1 MIMKTFKYK
10 ILLII
15 TVVAVVA
22 SCKKYE
28 PYPAEQRTIDY
39 VFDKNDSLGTN
50 AYSFLN
56 STYALLPSGHNRV
69 GGEYLDAASDDAVS
83 STNNATSV
91 AYLLSTGT
99 YNSTN
104 LPADE
109 NVWEKAY
116 IAIRKANVFI
126 SNIDVVPVK
135 DQLRPGVSMK
145 IAWKSEAR
153 FIRAMFYFDLL
164 KRYGGIPIVGDKVFT
179 LDDNLNMPRNTFAE
193 CVNYIVSECDAI
205 KGNLLTVPLA
215 SPTANSQRVTNAA
228 ALALKA
234 KVLLYAASPLF
245 NGGNIDG
252 TNPLTGYPDFDANRW
267 LLAANAAKD
276 IINLNTFSL
285 VPDFR
290 NAFITQVPANTEV
303 IFERPVGS
311 TNTVENNNGPIGF
324 STTPIGQGKT
334 SPTQD
339 LVNAFPMANGQPIDA
354 AGSGYDENNPYA
366 NRDPRLGYTVFYNG
380 SRWLSSSVLTYEGGR
395 SKPNNGNLQTATG
408 YYMRKFMGLY
418 EDASNYG
425 SAPEDWMYFRYA
437 DVLLAYAE
445 AQNEVLAAP
454 DNSVYQAVE
463 KIRQR
468 AGLNPYQLTTGL
480 SKADMRTAIR
490 NERRI
495 EMAFEEDRYWDIRRW
510 KIAEDVMNKPRRGA
524 IITNANTGYTYTYT
538 NVLATKFRAPAM
550 YLYPIPYNETVKNNN
565 LKQNPGW

>member
-10 ILLII
+10 ILLI
-15 TVVAVVA
+15 TAVVAVVA
-22 SCKKYE
+22 GCKKYE
-28 PYPAEQRTIDY
+28 QYPAEQRTIDY

-56 STYALLPSGHNRV
+56 STYALLKSGHNRV
-69 GGEYLDAASDDAVS
+69 NGEYLDAASDDAVS
-83 STNNATSV
+83 ASNNTTSV
-91 AYLLSTGT
+91 PYILSTGS

-104 LPADE
+104 LPGDE
-109 NVWEKAY
+109 NVWQNAY
-116 IAIRKANVFI
+116 VAIRKANVFI

-135 DQLRPGVSMK
+135 DELRPGVSMK
-145 IAWKSEAR
+145 FAWKSEAR

-164 KRYGGIPIVGDKVFT
+164 KRYGGVPILGDKVFT
-179 LDDNLNMPRNTFAE
+179 LDDDLNMPRNSFEE

-205 KGNLLTVPLA
+205 KGSLLTVPLA

-228 ALALKA
+228 ALTLKA

-252 TNPLTGYPDFDANRW
+252 ANPLTGYTSFDANRW
-267 LLAANAAKD
+267 VLAAQAAKD
-276 IINLNTFSL
+276 IMDLNVFAL

-303 IFERPVGS
+303 IFQRPNGL
-311 TNTVENNNGPIGF
+311 TNTVESNNGPIGF
-324 STTPIGQGKT
+324 TTNPIGQGKT

-339 LVNAFPMANGQPIDA
+339 LVNAFPMKNGLAIDA
-354 AGSGYDENNPYA
+354 PGSNYDQNDPYA
-366 NRDPRLGYTVFYNG
+366 NRDPRLGYTIFYNG
-380 SRWLSSSVLTYEGGR
+380 SPWLNSLVLTYEGGR
-395 SKPNNGNLQTATG
+395 SKPNIGNLQTVTG

-418 EDASNYG
+418 ENQSNYG
-425 SAPEDWMYFRYA
+425 TAPEDWMFFRYA

-454 DNSVYQAVE
+454 DNTVYNAVE

-468 AGLNPYQLTTGL
+468 AGLSPYQLTPGL
-480 SKADMRTAIR
+480 SQEAMRTVIR

-510 KIAEDVMNKPRRGA
+510 KIAEDVMNKPRVGVTIANA
-524 IITNANTGYTYTYT
+524 IAGYTYTYAP
-538 NVLATKFRAPAM
+538 VLATKFKAPAM
-550 YLYPIPYNETVKNNN
+550 YLYPIPYNETVKNTK